1 MRAFFFYVRYA
12 LPYLLAIISLIG
24 AALGGAGTLL
34 GALVLFGLHPV
45 VDSLFR
51 DPPEIP
57 ENTPTRSRYADALIV
72 AALPFMCVF
81 LFAGVIHAM
90 SATPMELVGLI
101 LSFGSISG
109 TLGINIAHELVHR
122 REQSLRG
129 LGVGLLT
136 LSNFSHYA
144 VEHVYGHHKNVAT
157 PLDPAS
163 ARRNEWIYTYHLRSY
178 FGGLKDALLIEF
190 RKGSRSFWGPLK
202 NKVLWF
208 LILQTLLTAS
218 VYGLY
223 GLQAL
228 YFWLGQSVVG
238 ILLLQSADY
247 IEHYGLSRRKNESG
261 LYEGVKAQHS
271 WDCYQKWTNYSLLNL
286 GFHSHHHLKAA
297 LPFTE
302 LKQEPLAPRLPYGYS
317 AMVLMAFVPPLFFK
331 VVNPRLPQNPK

>member
-1 MRAFFFYVRYA
+1 MFYARYA
-12 LPYLLAIISLIG
+12 LPYLLAVIALAG
-24 AALGGAGTLL
+24 AALGGAGTYL
-34 GALVLFGLHPV
+34 GALALFGLHPL
-45 VDSLFR
+45 VDNFFR
-51 DPPEIP
+51 AAPEIP
-57 ENTPTRSRYADALIV
+57 KDTPTRSIWADALVIS
-72 AALPFMCVF
+72 ALPFMCVF
-81 LFAGVIHAM
+81 LFAGVIHAT
-90 SATPMELVGLI
+90 SATAWELVGLI

-122 REQSLRG
+122 REKSLRG

-163 ARRNEWIYTYHLRSY
+163 AHMNEWIYTYHLRSY
-178 FGGLKDALLIEF
+178 FGGLKDALLIER
-190 RKGSRSFWGPLK
+190 RKNSKSLWGPIK
-202 NKVLWF
+202 NKILWYGLF
-208 LILQTLLTAS
+208 QVLLTAS

-223 GLQAL
+223 GNQAL
-228 YFWLGQSVVG
+228 YFWLGQSAVG

-247 IEHYGLSRRKNESG
+247 IEHYGLSRKKNETG

-286 GFHSHHHLKAA
+286 GYHAHHHLKAT

-302 LKQEPLAPRLPYGYS
+302 LKEESTAPRLPFGYS

-331 VVNPRLPQNPK
+331 VVNPRLPQNQR